1 MIRKVPLVAAL
12 LILGC
17 SGAALGVETELWDI
31 FELTLQG
38 PSDGN
43 PFVDVTLKAEF
54 SQGCESFEPAVSL
67 PASR

>member
-1 MIRKVPLVAAL
+1 MARKALFVAAL

-17 SGAALGVETELWDI
+17 SGSTLGVEIELWDI

-43 PFVDVTLKAEF
+43 PFVDAR
-54 SQGCESFEPAVSL
+54 A
-67 PASR
+67 R